1 VLVVET
7 LDFGSSRDLCFFE
20 ASRRY
25 LLKEAPCC

>member
-7 LDFGSSRDLCFFE
+7 LDLVRAAISVFFE